1 MVSAAHNYLSGLPP
15 GRQRRESGHEVEW
28 ASARQT
34 GWYLGS
40 GGSVSDRGDMGRNM
54 GLGHRMGARL

>member
-1 MVSAAHNYLSGLPP
+1 MVSGAHNY
-15 GRQRRESGHEVEW
+15 RESGHEVEW

-40 GGSVSDRGDMGRNM
+40 GGSVSDRGDMGHNM